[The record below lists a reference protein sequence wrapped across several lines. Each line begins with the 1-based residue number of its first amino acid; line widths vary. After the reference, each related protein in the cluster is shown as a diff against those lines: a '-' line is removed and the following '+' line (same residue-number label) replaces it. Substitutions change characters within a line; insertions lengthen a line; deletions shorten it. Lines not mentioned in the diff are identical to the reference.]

1 MYLFRYMPIYK
12 HTICVICFHT
22 VSAFNSIKY
31 KAFCGWF

>member
-12 HTICVICFHT
+12 HICVICFHT